1 MFRHVFAVFSLALW
15 NSNIPY
21 FQFFKLLFV
30 SSNSPFLCL
39 DNCFLLFFSLF
50 YIIRINVLRPP
61 HARTTAVV
69 QRVRQPSY
77 NVYGGR
83 RTVSIS
89 VIYYKEKRLSE
100 QTFAQIAHRIPNR
113 KPTCSYNGK
122 ENNKHVEIMNAYRVS
137 INNVT
142 TVGIAHSNQSELLL

>member
-15 NSNIPY
+15 NSDIPS

-30 SSNSPFLCL
+30 SSNSPFLRF
-39 DNCFLLFFSLF
+39 DNCFFLFFFLF
-50 YIIRINVLRPP
+50 YIIRVNVRRPS

-69 QRVRQPSY
+69 QCVRRPSY

-83 RTVSIS
+83 RTVSVS
-89 VIYYKEKRLSE
+89 VIYYKGKRLLE
-100 QTFAQIAHRIPNR
+100 QAFAQIAHRIPYR
-113 KPTCSYNGK
+113 KPTCSYDGK